1 MVLNLDFLT
10 SDDAPATTNVD
21 IGSRDGELCLRFD
34 VPSGNEF
41 ALAAS
46 GVREVMS
53 VYPDRITPIPNAS
66 PFFLGTYN
74 WRGQVIWI
82 ADLGQFLGDQIL
94 VNTDRTEVSL
104 LIVEEQ
110 ELVMG
115 FAVRTVINTE
125 WLNIDRVSAPQGG
138 RVSSPQ
144 GGRIVSGDL
153 DIPTAMQGFV
163 KGIYS
168 TTGSDIPELRL
179 LDRVAIIRSTHW
191 AT

>member
-10 SDDAPATTNVD
+10 SDDAPNPAEVV
-21 IGSRDGELCLRFD
+21 GSREGELCLRFE

-53 VYPDRITPIPNAS
+53 VYLDRITPIPNAS

-74 WRGQVIWI
+74 WRGQVIWV
-82 ADLGQFLGDQIL
+82 ADLGQFLGDQVL
-94 VNTDRTEVSL
+94 VNTDISEISI

-115 FAVRTVINTE
+115 FAVHTVANTE
-125 WLNIDRVSAPQGG
+125 WLNVNQNLSAE
-138 RVSSPQ
+138 RE
-144 GGRIVSGDL
+144 
-153 DIPTAMQGFV
+153 IPAAMKPFI
-163 KGIYS
+163 KGVYATS
-168 TTGSDIPELRL
+168 GSDTPELRL
-179 LDRVAIIRSTHW
+179 LDQVAILRSTHW
-191 AT
+191 TI

>member
-10 SDDAPATTNVD
+10 SDDAPNPAEVD
-21 IGSRDGELCLRFD
+21 SGSREGELCLRFE

-53 VYPDRITPIPNAS
+53 VYLDRITPIPNAS

-82 ADLGQFLGDQIL
+82 ADLGQFLGDQVL
-94 VNTDRTEVSL
+94 VNTDISEISI

-115 FAVRTVINTE
+115 FAIHTVANTE
-125 WLNIDRVSAPQGG
+125 WLNVNHNLAAERE
-138 RVSSPQ
+138 
-144 GGRIVSGDL
+144 
-153 DIPTAMQGFV
+153 IPAAMKAFV
-163 KGIYS
+163 KGVYAIS
-168 TTGSDIPELRL
+168 GSETPELRL
-179 LDRVAIIRSTHW
+179 LDQVAILRSPNWTI
-191 AT
+191 

>member
-10 SDDAPATTNVD
+10 SDDAPTP
-21 IGSRDGELCLRFD
+21 GSIDSGTRDGELCLRFG

-53 VYPDRITPIPNAS
+53 VYLDRITPIPNAS

-82 ADLGQFLGDQIL
+82 ADLGQFLGDQVL
-94 VNTDRTEVSL
+94 VNTDINEISL

-115 FAVRTVINTE
+115 FAIHSVANTE
-125 WLNIDRVSAPQGG
+125 WLNVNQNLAAQRE
-138 RVSSPQ
+138 
-144 GGRIVSGDL
+144 
-153 DIPTAMQGFV
+153 IPAAMKAFV
-163 KGIYS
+163 KGVYAIA
-168 TTGSDIPELRL
+168 GSETSELRL
-179 LDRVAIIRSTHW
+179 LDQVAILRSANWTI
-191 AT
+191 

>member
-10 SDDAPATTNVD
+10 SDDAPNPVEAVS
-21 IGSRDGELCLRFD
+21 SREGELCLRFD

-53 VYPDRITPIPNAS
+53 VYLDRITPIPNAS

-74 WRGQVIWI
+74 WRGQVIWV
-82 ADLGQFLGDQIL
+82 ADLGQFLGDKVL
-94 VNTDRTEVSL
+94 VNTDISEISI

-115 FAVRTVINTE
+115 FAVHTVANTE
-125 WLNIDRVSAPQGG
+125 WLNVNQNLAAERE
-138 RVSSPQ
+138 
-144 GGRIVSGDL
+144 
-153 DIPTAMQGFV
+153 IPVAMKAFV
-163 KGIYS
+163 KGVYATS
-168 TTGSDIPELRL
+168 GSDTPELRL
-179 LDRVAIIRSTHW
+179 LDQVAILRSTHW
-191 AT
+191 TI

>member
-10 SDDAPATTNVD
+10 SEDAPSTTNVEM
-21 IGSRDGELCLRFD
+21 GSRDGELCLRFD

-74 WRGQVIWI
+74 WRGQVIWV
-82 ADLGQFLGDQIL
+82 ADLGQFLGDQVL
-94 VNTDRTEVSL
+94 VNTDRTEVSI

-115 FAVRTVINTE
+115 FAVQTVINTE
-125 WLNIDRVSAPQGG
+125 WLNVDK
-138 RVSSPQ
+138 
-144 GGRIVSGDL
+144 IVSEDL
-153 DIPTAMQGFV
+153 NLPPAIRSFV
-163 KGIYS
+163 KGVYS
-168 TTGSDIPELRL
+168 TTGSDTSPLRL
-179 LDRVAIIRSTHW
+179 LDRIAIIRSTQW
-191 AT
+191 TI

>member
-10 SDDAPATTNVD
+10 SDDAPNPVEAVS
-21 IGSRDGELCLRFD
+21 SREGELCLRFD

-53 VYPDRITPIPNAS
+53 VYLDRITPIPNAS

-74 WRGQVIWI
+74 WRGQVIWV
-82 ADLGQFLGDQIL
+82 ADLGQFLGDQVL
-94 VNTDRTEVSL
+94 VNTDTSEISI

-115 FAVRTVINTE
+115 FAVHTVANTE
-125 WLNIDRVSAPQGG
+125 WLNVNQNLSAE
-138 RVSSPQ
+138 RE
-144 GGRIVSGDL
+144 
-153 DIPTAMQGFV
+153 IPAAMKAFV
-163 KGIYS
+163 KGVYATS
-168 TTGSDIPELRL
+168 GSETQELRL
-179 LDRVAIIRSTHW
+179 LDQVAILRSTHW
-191 AT
+191 TI

>member
-10 SDDAPATTNVD
+10 SDDAPTSAEVD
-21 IGSRDGELCLRFD
+21 IGSREGELCLRFD

-53 VYPDRITPIPNAS
+53 VYVDRITPIPNAS

-74 WRGQVIWI
+74 WRGQVIWV
-82 ADLGQFLGDQIL
+82 ADLGQFLGDKVL
-94 VNTDRTEVSL
+94 VNTDISEISI

-115 FAVRTVINTE
+115 FAIHTVANTE
-125 WLNIDRVSAPQGG
+125 WLNVNQNLAAERE
-138 RVSSPQ
+138 
-144 GGRIVSGDL
+144 
-153 DIPTAMQGFV
+153 IPAEMKAFV
-163 KGIYS
+163 KGVYATS
-168 TTGSDIPELRL
+168 GSDTQELRL
-179 LDRVAIIRSTHW
+179 LDQVAILRSTHW
-191 AT
+191 TI

>member
-10 SDDAPATTNVD
+10 SDDSPNPDQAIAA
-21 IGSRDGELCLRFD
+21 IRDGELCLRFD

-41 ALAAS
+41 ALPAF

-53 VYPDRITPIPNAS
+53 VYFDRITPIPNTS

-82 ADLGQFLGDQIL
+82 ADLGQFLGDRVL
-94 VNTDRTEVSL
+94 VNTDQNEVSI

-115 FAVRTVINTE
+115 FAVHTVANTE
-125 WLNIDRVSAPQGG
+125 WLDIDRMLPPDDQ
-138 RVSSPQ
+138 
-144 GGRIVSGDL
+144 
-153 DIPTAMQGFV
+153 IPKGMAGFV
-163 KGIYS
+163 KGVY
-168 TTGSDIPELRL
+168 TAVGADQPDLRL
-179 LDRVAIIRSTHW
+179 LDQVAILRSPHW
-191 AT
+191 TI

>member
-10 SDDAPATTNVD
+10 SDEAPNTTNLN

-41 ALAAS
+41 ALPAS

-53 VYPDRITPIPNAS
+53 VYLDRITPIPNAS

-74 WRGQVIWI
+74 WRGQVIWV

-94 VNTDRTEVSL
+94 VNTDRNEVSV

-110 ELVMG
+110 ELIMG
-115 FAVRTVINTE
+115 FAVHTVANTE
-125 WLNIDRVSAPQGG
+125 WLDINQ
-138 RVSSPQ
+138 
-144 GGRIVSGDL
+144 IVTGL
-153 DIPTAMQGFV
+153 ENQQIPAAMSDFV
-163 KGIYS
+163 KGVYT
-168 TTGSDIPELRL
+168 TTGDDPRELRL
-179 LDRVAIIRSTHW
+179 LDRVAILRSARWTI
-191 AT
+191 